1 MAGALGVRLAGPR
14 VYGTTRVEDGWMGDG
29 RAEATTADLRRA
41 LWLYQIACGIQLTLA
56 IVLAF
61 TVQALSVQD

>member
-1 MAGALGVRLAGPR
+1 
-14 VYGTTRVEDGWMGDG
+14 MGDG
-29 RAEATTADLRRA
+29 RAEATTADLRRS

-61 TVQALSVQD
+61 TAQAFSTQD